1 MSLQIKVLT
10 GAAVATAFSLSL
22 MSSIFADPL
31 LAQDLSTDIAND
43 DVADLLEENDCVI
56 LTNEG
61 LIVGPEG
68 VEADTDGDGRA
79 ERFCN
84 SPFVEIISANEHFA
98 EVDPLCNTTNDYDD
112 DGEVD
117 DDELVI
123 IDINNIISVREIL
136 PGKNYVAITRT
147 GTLNHG
153 NVIDLVEVSEEE
165 ALALCE
171 EIERSRVVVVQTQ
184 EITPAPA
191 PAPVPIPAP
200 APTPVPRVQPAPAP
214 APAPAPVPAL
224 W

>member
-10 GAAVATAFSLSL
+10 GAALATAFSLSL
-22 MSSIFADPL
+22 VSSVFVEPL
-31 LAQDLSTDIAND
+31 RAQDLSTDIAND

-56 LTNEG
+56 LTNDG
-61 LIVGPEG
+61 FIVGPEG
-68 VEADTDGDGRA
+68 VNADTDDDGRA

-98 EVDPLCNTTNDYDD
+98 EVDPLCNTINDYDD

-117 DDELVI
+117 DDEWVI
-123 IDINNIISVREIL
+123 IDINNIISVREIR
-136 PGKNYVAITRT
+136 PGNHYLAITET
-147 GTLNHG
+147 GTLNHA
-153 NVIDLVEVSEEE
+153 NVIDLVEISEEE
-165 ALALCE
+165 AVALCE
-171 EIERSRVVVVQTQ
+171 EIERSRVTVVQTR
-184 EITPAPA
+184 EITPA

-200 APTPVPRVQPAPAP
+200 APTPVPRVQPAPVP